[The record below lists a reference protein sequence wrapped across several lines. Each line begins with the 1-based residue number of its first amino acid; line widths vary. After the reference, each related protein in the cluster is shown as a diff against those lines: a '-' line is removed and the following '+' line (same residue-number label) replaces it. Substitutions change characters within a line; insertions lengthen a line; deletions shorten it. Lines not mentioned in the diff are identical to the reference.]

1 MNIPIGFE
9 YVEGRHTG
17 VLIKKQFDSM
27 LDMYD
32 ISDKVFK
39 IVADQAANMKKA
51 FKETT
56 SATVVDLAIDDY
68 FPVSKDSHDSLDFVE
83 NLTYSMLFK
92 QRKKELISQ
101 KEDILKKQMQK
112 EIYITYIILLP

>member
-1 MNIPIGFE
+1 MNIPIRFE

-56 SATVVDLAIDDY
+56 SATVVDLAIDD
-68 FPVSKDSHDSLDFVE
+68 
-83 NLTYSMLFK
+83 
-92 QRKKELISQ
+92 
-101 KEDILKKQMQK
+101 
-112 EIYITYIILLP
+112 